1 LYYFSVTPAKIM
13 HQQEKLKASDKILIT
28 NTYVQRIHKSLALH
42 LKQSIWQLTPE
53 QIEPLAGITKHIL
66 IQRRKVTRS
75 RGFQLEFV
83 LCGQTLQDEDG
94 SRRIRGEAE
103 PCPDEIETTYSSF
116 SRSRGASCLHLYR
129 KARWRSKRVC

>member
-1 LYYFSVTPAKIM
+1 M
-13 HQQEKLKASDKILIT
+13 HQQEKLKVSDKILIT

-83 LCGQTLQDEDG
+83 LCGQTLQDGDG

-103 PCPDEIETTYSSF
+103 PCRDEIETT
-116 SRSRGASCLHLYR
+116 
-129 KARWRSKRVC
+129 

>member
-1 LYYFSVTPAKIM
+1 M
-13 HQQEKLKASDKILIT
+13 HQQEKLKVSDKILIT

-103 PCPDEIETTYSSF
+103 PCRDEIETT
-116 SRSRGASCLHLYR
+116 
-129 KARWRSKRVC
+129 